1 MNELIKVFAR
11 PKLNTPNLLAA
22 WPGVGNVA
30 IIIATYLTSKLHFK
44 ELAEIQPA
52 NFFDPTGVLVE
63 DSIIEAPQ
71 FPQSR
76 FFYRKNDNKNG
87 SDLILFLGD
96 DQPPTK
102 GYELANCVLDLG
114 LRFHVQRIYTCA
126 AALTRIHHTEQPK
139 VWGVGTNQSLV
150 QELKRLNLKQKGN
163 LQIAG
168 LNGLL
173 LGVAKEREIDGLCL
187 LGEVPMYASRM
198 PNPMAALAVVKVLS
212 KMLEIEVDTVDLGR
226 LAEETRQKMKQA
238 AAEAMGQ
245 YIDYFTQPIWE
256 QGQEEGED
264 GEEGEEEE

>member
-1 MNELIKVFAR
+1 MIKLHAR

-71 FPQSR
+71 FPQSK
-76 FFYRKNDNKNG
+76 FFYRKNDKPG
-87 SDLILFLGD
+87 HSDLILFLGD

-102 GYELANCVLDLG
+102 GYDLANCVLDIG
-114 LRFHVQRIYTCA
+114 LRFHVQRVYTCA

-139 VWGVGTNQSLV
+139 VWGVGTSQKIV
-150 QELKRLNLKQKGN
+150 QELKKLNLKQKGN

-173 LGVAKEREIDGLCL
+173 LGVAKEREIDGICL

-198 PNPMAALAVVKVLS
+198 PNPMAALAVIKVLG
-212 KMLEIEVDTVDLGR
+212 KLLEIDVDTTDLAR
-226 LAEETRQKMKQA
+226 LAEETREKMKQA

-256 QGQEEGED
+256 QGEEEGED
-264 GEEGEEEE
+264 GEEGEED

>member
-1 MNELIKVFAR
+1 MNETIKIIAR
-11 PKLNTPNLLAA
+11 PKLNEPNLLAT

-30 IIIATYLTSKLHFK
+30 MIIATYLTTKLNFK
-44 ELAEIQPA
+44 ELADIDPA
-52 NFFDPTGVLVE
+52 YFFDPTGVLVQ

-76 FFYRKNDNKNG
+76 FFYRKNDVKGG

-102 GYELANCVLDLG
+102 TYELANCILDVAV
-114 LRFHVQRIYTCA
+114 RFHVKRVYTCA

-139 VWGVGTNQSLV
+139 VWGVGTNSLMV

-173 LGVAKEREIDGLCL
+173 LGVAKEREIDGMCL
-187 LGEVPMYASRM
+187 LGEVPQYASRM
-198 PNPMAALAVVKVLS
+198 PNPMAALAVLRTLS
-212 KMLEIEVDTVDLGR
+212 KMLEIELDFVDLTR
-226 LAEETRQKMKQA
+226 LAEEAKEKMKQA

-256 QGQEEGED
+256 QGQD
-264 GEEGEEEE
+264 EEGEEDEEEES

>member
-1 MNELIKVFAR
+1 MNELIKLYAR
-11 PKLNTPNLLAA
+11 PRLNTPNLLAT
-22 WPGVGNVA
+22 WPGIGNVA
-30 IIIATYLTSKLHFK
+30 IIIASYLTSKLNFK
-44 ELAEIQPA
+44 DLAEIDPA
-52 NFFDPTGVLVE
+52 TFFDPTGVLVE

-71 FPQSR
+71 FPRSK
-76 FFYRKNDNKNG
+76 FYYRKNDRKGG
-87 SDLILFLGD
+87 SDLVLFLGD

-102 GYELANCVLDLG
+102 GYDLAHCILDVA
-114 LRFHVQRIYTCA
+114 LRFHVQRVYTCA

-139 VWGVGTNQSLV
+139 VWGVGTNQVLV
-150 QELKRLNLKQKGN
+150 EELKKLNLKQKGN

-173 LGVAKEREIDGLCL
+173 LGVAKERDIDGMCL

-198 PNPMAALAVVKVLS
+198 PNPMAALAVIKVLA
-212 KMLEIEVDTVDLGR
+212 KMLEIEVDTVEL
-226 LAEETRQKMKQA
+226 TRMADEAREKMKQA

-264 GEEGEEEE
+264 GEEGEEE

>member
-1 MNELIKVFAR
+1 MREAVRVLAR
-11 PKLNTPNLLAA
+11 PKLNSPNMLAA

-30 IIIATYLTSKLHFK
+30 IIIATYLTTKLNFK
-44 ELAEIQPA
+44 DLAEIEPA
-52 NFFDPTGVLVE
+52 DFFDPTGVLVE

-76 FFYRKNDNKNG
+76 FYYRKNDKPDG
-87 SDLILFLGD
+87 SDLILFMGD
-96 DQPPTK
+96 DQPANK
-102 GYELANCVLDLG
+102 GYELANCILDLG
-114 LRFHVQRIYTCA
+114 LRFHIKRVYTCA

-139 VWGVGTNQSLV
+139 VWGVGTNSHMV
-150 QELKRLNLKQKGN
+150 QELKKLSLKQKGN

-173 LGVAKEREIDGLCL
+173 LGVAKERQIDGMCL

-198 PNPMAALAVVKVLS
+198 PNPMAALAVIKVLS
-212 KMLEIEVDTVDLGR
+212 KMLQIEVDTVELSR
-226 LAEETRQKMKQA
+226 LAEETREKMKQA

-256 QGQEEGED
+256 QGQEED
-264 GEEGEEEE
+264 GEGDEEE

>member
-1 MNELIKVFAR
+1 MRNLIKVTAR

-30 IIIATYLTSKLHFK
+30 IIITTYLTSKLNFK
-44 ELAEIQPA
+44 ELAEIDA
-52 NFFDPTGVLVE
+52 ASFFDPTGVLVE

-71 FPQSR
+71 FPQSK
-76 FFYRKNDNKNG
+76 FYYRKNDKKGG
-87 SDLILFLGD
+87 SDLIIFMGD
-96 DQPPTK
+96 DQPTSK
-102 GYELANCVLDLG
+102 GYELANCILDVG
-114 LRFHVQRIYTCA
+114 ERFHVKRVYTCA

-139 VWGVGTNQSLV
+139 VWGVGTTHELV
-150 QELKRLNLKQKGN
+150 TELKKNNLKQKGN

-173 LGVAKEREIDGLCL
+173 LGVAKEREIEGMCL

-198 PNPMAALAVVKVLS
+198 PNPMAALAVLRLIS
-212 KMLEIEVDTVDLGR
+212 KMLEIEVDFVELAKV
-226 LAEETRQKMKQA
+226 AEETREKMKQA

-256 QGQEEGED
+256 QGQED
-264 GEEGEEEE
+264 DEEEDEEDED

>member
-1 MNELIKVFAR
+1 MNELIKLYAH
-11 PKLNTPNLLAA
+11 PKLKTPNLLAA

-30 IIIATYLTSKLHFK
+30 MIIATYLTSKLHFK
-44 ELAEIQPA
+44 ELAEIQAA

-71 FPQSR
+71 FPQSK
-76 FFYRKNDNKNG
+76 FFYRKNDAKGG

-102 GYELANCVLDLG
+102 GYELANCVIELG
-114 LRFHVQRIYTCA
+114 LRFHIQRVYTCA

-139 VWGVGTNQSLV
+139 VWGVGTTPSLV
-150 QELKRLNLKQKGN
+150 QELKKLNLKQKGN

-173 LGVAKEREIDGLCL
+173 LGVAKEREVDGLCL

-198 PNPMAALAVVKVLS
+198 PNPMASLAVIKVLA
-212 KMLEIEVDTVDLGR
+212 KMLEIEVDTSDLAK

-264 GEEGEEEE
+264 GEEGEEED